1 MKIVTK
7 KNDNDKEKYFNIEEL
22 MEIMKLDERSVLCCI
37 STGGLR
43 EQHFVSE
50 GDLKA
55 FLEQK
60 KLNAERLAR
69 LEARSAE
76 AGRIFEAKSA
86 GMVENSSFRGQEKD
100 KRNFKTWELK
110 GL

>member
-1 MKIVTK
+1 MTK
-7 KNDNDKEKYFNIEEL
+7 KIRDDKFYNVSEL
-22 MEIMKLDERSVLCCI
+22 MEILKLDEEIVLH
-37 STGGLR
+37 SLKTGVLR

-50 GDLKA
+50 KDLKA

-60 KLNAERLAR
+60 KINAERLAR
-69 LEARSAE
+69 LEARAAL

-100 KRNFKTWELK
+100 KRNYKTWELK